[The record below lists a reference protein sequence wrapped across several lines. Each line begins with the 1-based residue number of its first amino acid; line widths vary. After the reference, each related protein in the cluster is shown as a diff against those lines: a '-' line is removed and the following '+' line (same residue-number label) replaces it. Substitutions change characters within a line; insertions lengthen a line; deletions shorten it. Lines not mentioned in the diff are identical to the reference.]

1 MVAGYRL
8 YCVKQLYSSPHLN
21 VYLHEGPHNTVEL
34 EWLDFA
40 NSEELRHNI
49 LEGLRLA
56 QLHRAKSWLAD
67 NRLLRAIRPKDF
79 EWMGPAIIEPLD
91 QLGVKRIAVVESA
104 DAINRMG
111 VTAFLASVVPGT
123 GITTQYFA
131 TAEEARAWS
140 AQPF

>member
-1 MVAGYRL
+1 MKKL
-8 YCVKQLYSSPHLN
+8 YASSHLN
-21 VYLHEGPHNTVEL
+21 VYLHEGPPTTVEL

-40 NSEELRHNI
+40 NSDELRRNI

-56 QLHRAKSWLAD
+56 QLHRAQSWLAD

-79 EWMGPAIIEPLD
+79 EWMGPAIITPLNE
-91 QLGVKRIAVVESA
+91 LGVKRIAVVESQ

-111 VTAFLASVVPGT
+111 VTAFLSSVVPDT
-123 GITTQYFA
+123 NITTQYFT

>member
-1 MVAGYRL
+1 M
-8 YCVKQLYSSPHLN
+8 KQLYSSPHLN
-21 VYLHEGPHNTVEL
+21 VYLHEGSHNTVEL
-34 EWLDFA
+34 QWLDFA
-40 NSEELRHNI
+40 NSDELRRNI

-79 EWMGPAIIEPLD
+79 EWMGPAIITPLD
-91 QLGVKRIAVVESA
+91 ELGLKRIAVVESQ

-111 VTAFLASVVPGT
+111 VTSFLAAVVPGT
-123 GITTQYFA
+123 GITTRYF
-131 TAEEARAWS
+131 TTPEEARAWA

>member
-1 MVAGYRL
+1 MKHL
-8 YCVKQLYSSPHLN
+8 YTSPHLN
-21 VYLHEGPHNTVEL
+21 VYLHEGLHNMVEL

-40 NSEELRHNI
+40 NSEELRRNI

-56 QLHRAKSWLAD
+56 QLHRAQSWLAD

-79 EWMGPAIIEPLD
+79 EWMGPAISLPLD
-91 QLGVKRIAVVESA
+91 QLGVKRIAVVESQ

-111 VTAFLASVVPGT
+111 VTAFLSSVVPGT
-123 GITTQYFA
+123 SITTQYFT

-140 AQPF
+140 AQPC

>member
-1 MVAGYRL
+1 
-8 YCVKQLYSSPHLN
+8 VKQLYASPHLN

-40 NSEELRHNI
+40 NSDELRRNI

-56 QLHRAKSWLAD
+56 QLHRAKCWLAD

-79 EWMGPAIIEPLD
+79 EWMGPAIITPLD
-91 QLGVKRIAVVESA
+91 QLGVRRIAVVESQ

-111 VTAFLASVVPGT
+111 VTAFLAATVPGT
-123 GITTQYFA
+123 GIATQYFA
-131 TAEEARAWS
+131 TPEAARAWV
-140 AQPF
+140 AQSLS